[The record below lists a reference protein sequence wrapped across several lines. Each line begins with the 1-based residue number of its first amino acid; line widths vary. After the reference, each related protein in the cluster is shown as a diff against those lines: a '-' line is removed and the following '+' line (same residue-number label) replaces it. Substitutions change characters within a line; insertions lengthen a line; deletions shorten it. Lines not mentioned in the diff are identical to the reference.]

1 MKTLLTLLIFVTLYT
16 TAGVAQITF
25 TTDHHKTL
33 MKDVTDI
40 DYLSTN
46 DFGFK
51 IAINSTLRKYDK
63 IVVNVVYK
71 ENDGGYNRHPRS
83 RNYYWLPTSKAF
95 KDKFSGK
102 KYIPVYI
109 FTPKDDQASHDDL
122 VVLKKDRM
130 NFENLTYKVTVEGY
144 FQNGTKTEWTDE
156 SYKTVPVYEYS
167 KTVFESVEFTFA
179 RDEVAFKEAEEKR
192 LEAEEKERIKAE
204 RRISFARYSE
214 IESSY
219 TITYALGYIAPG
231 MLIFKKYEI
240 LRDELIEQ
248 KDFTNLEK
256 VELKLIA
263 LKDKKVKE
271 LRLSLKEVED
281 TKEIMKLILDF
292 QPQP

>member
-1 MKTLLTLLIFVTLYT
+1 MKTLLTLLICVTLYT
-16 TAGVAQITF
+16 TTGIAQITF

-33 MKDVTDI
+33 MKDVTGI

-102 KYIPVYI
+102 KHIPVYI
-109 FTPKDDQASHDDL
+109 FTPKDDQDSHDDL
-122 VVLKKDRM
+122 VILKKDRM

-179 RDEVAFKEAEEKR
+179 RDEAAFEEAEEKR
-192 LEAEEKERIKAE
+192 IKAEEKERIKGE
-204 RRISFARYSE
+204 QRKSYARYTE

-240 LRDELIEQ
+240 LRDELMEQ
-248 KDFTNLEK
+248 NDFTNLEK

-263 LKDKKVKE
+263 LKNKKVKE

-292 QPQP
+292 QPLP